1 MSNGTLTALE
11 IAETAVNLHNLNAF
25 QKSADPLRLD
35 DTTRVWC
42 AIYMD
47 MDYEQAFLF
56 RTYST
61 TKAAPDG
68 RTLELVDHLA
78 VWDHHGGP
86 ADGERKLDVEW
97 FNDPRL
103 FFETTSEWIAAAS
116 HYFIDWVVG
125 LRDAKAKSWNRDNP
139 ESAAMTEK
147 HNTKVEEADRARARA
162 LGLNLPYLD
171 IPEGGG

>member
-1 MSNGTLTALE
+1 MSNGTLTAHQ
-11 IAETAVNLHNLNAF
+11 IAEVAVDLHNLNAF
-25 QKSADPLRLD
+25 RKSADPLRID

-47 MDYEQAFLF
+47 
-56 RTYST
+56 
-61 TKAAPDG
+61 KAAPDG

-103 FFETTSEWIAAAS
+103 FFDTTSDWIADAS
-116 HYFIDWVVG
+116 HHFIDWLLG
-125 LRDAKAKSWNRDNP
+125 LRDAHANGWARDNP
-139 ESAAMTEK
+139 EIASMTEK
-147 HNTKVEEADRARARA
+147 HNKKVEESDRARARA
-162 LGLNLPYLD
+162 LGLNLPYLT
-171 IPEGGG
+171 IPEGG